1 MQGSGGNSKKLS
13 KISSVAYGVIT
24 RSSYLRRNTF
34 EGYFFAKIDAKLT
47 SASIASHS
55 SVVFPHSLPKT

>member
-24 RSSYLRRNTF
+24 KSSDLKRNTF
-34 EGYFFAKIDAKLT
+34 EGYFLAKIDAKLI